1 MSNNVTNDQSKGIN
15 GQSEN
20 TKLLSTSTVKS
31 ENNNKLLSTSTTI
44 IVSILMVFLFIIS
57 ISVLSESINN
67 TNNTLLMYILAGSAI
82 LVSAIGLLYTPFMR
96 NDTLAFKSVIYL
108 FIMIGI
114 LMMSIAI
121 IGLVLVDD
129 VDDIPVRRTCGKI
142 TSSFGIVLSSVTLL
156 LFILQYAYPQYIKRL
171 LTSNNNES
179 KEPQKKIV

>member
-1 MSNNVTNDQSKGIN
+1 MSTAEKKNIEIPTSNVRQ
-15 GQSEN
+15 
-20 TKLLSTSTVKS
+20 S

-44 IVSILMVFLFIIS
+44 IVSVLMVFLFIIS
-57 ISVLSESINN
+57 ITVLSESINN

-82 LVSAIGLLYTPFMR
+82 LVSAIGLLYTPIMR
-96 NDTLAFKSVIYL
+96 NDTPAFKSVIYI

-142 TSSFGIVLSSVTLL
+142 TSSFGIVLSSVTLI

-179 KEPQKKIV
+179 KKP